1 MKLEALRPEDIGRL
15 EPLWLGL
22 RAHHRRVA
30 PLLAPF
36 VDDALSWASRKRQYA
51 DVMAGNWFGYIASDG
66 EEDIGYLLCAER
78 PMQWN
83 ATFAVPATLWELVT
97 IFVKG
102 DRRGQGVGSRLLAA
116 MEDRIRISDV
126 QTRLIGVI
134 PDNRAAVALY
144 QSRGYRPTWLMQT
157 RFQRAAPDPAAA
169 GSHPI
174 RRLPVDEVGRLESL
188 WLALHH
194 HHQAVSPHLGP
205 FVRDA
210 ESWPI
215 IRDLLIASAEEN
227 LLFVAEDEGRITGL
241 VSAAIY
247 DIRTLPSYSDTW
259 CTGEARGR
267 DQVPGRGIRSAR
279 PWHRCGLDGGR
290 RCRAG
295 RARRP
300 RPVRRRHCAQRGRH
314 SLLPVARFPSGLA
327 GAYALLS
334 FASRM

>member
-1 MKLEALRPEDIGRL
+1 MTLEPMQAEDIDRL
-15 EPLWLGL
+15 APLWLGL
-22 RAHHRRVA
+22 HAHHRRVA
-30 PLLAPF
+30 PQLAPF
-36 VDDALSWASRKRQYA
+36 VDDELSWASRRRQYS
-51 DVMAGNWFGYIASDG
+51 DVMSGNWFGYIACDG
-66 EEDIGYLLCAER
+66 EEDVGYLLCAER

-144 QSRGYRPTWLMQT
+144 KSRGYRPTWLMQT

-169 GSHPI
+169 ASDAI
-174 RRLPVDEVGRLESL
+174 RRLAANEVDLLEPL

-205 FVRDA
+205 FVPDA
-210 ESWPI
+210 LSWPI
-215 IRDLLIASAEEN
+215 IRDLLIEN
-227 LLFVAEDEGRITGL
+227 AQDDLLFIAEADGRITGL

-247 DIRTLPSYSDTW
+247 DIRKLPSYSDTW
-259 CTGEARGR
+259 RTGERVGEIKFLVVGAEERGRGTGAALTAAVDAALAARGVQ
-267 DQVPGRGIRSAR
+267 DQFVGAIAPN
-279 PWHRCGLDGGR
+279 
-290 RCRAG
+290 
-295 RARRP
+295 
-300 RPVRRRHCAQRGRH
+300 
-314 SLLPVARFPSGLA
+314 A
-327 GAYALLS
+327 GAIRFYQ
-334 FASRM
+334 SRGFLPAWLELTQF